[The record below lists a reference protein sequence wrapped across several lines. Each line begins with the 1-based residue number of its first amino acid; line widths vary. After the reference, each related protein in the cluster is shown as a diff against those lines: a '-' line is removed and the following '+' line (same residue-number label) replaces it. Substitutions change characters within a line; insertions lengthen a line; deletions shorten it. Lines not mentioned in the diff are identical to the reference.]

1 MDELKYRIIDEI
13 EVLEHNIIEAIETN
27 KRLNRR
33 KDVIQIERCKDGAVR
48 EVQHEDVA
56 DCGEA

>member
-27 KRLNRR
+27 KRLRR
-33 KDVIQIERCKDGAVR
+33 KDGIQIEICKDGVVR
-48 EVQHEDVA
+48 EVQHKDVA
-56 DCGEA
+56 DCREA